1 VILFGFS
8 CFDASVIVVVDTGAG
23 VGSRGAGAGVASVFL
38 PQTKLIHLFL
48 GGAGRVSA
56 FGDTLTRS
64 LWTGAPKSASLT
76 STDAI
81 EVGGGIGFL
90 PKEYGAKLP

>member
-8 CFDASVIVVVDTGAG
+8 CFNASVIVVVDTSAG

-48 GGAGRVSA
+48 GGAGSVSA

-64 LWTGAPKSASLT
+64 LWTGA